1 MVCAICDV
9 STVGRAWKS
18 SELRLKSFDDLHKLW
33 YVLLKEKNALLTE
46 FYDCQARN
54 VSMPHPERLDK
65 VKRKQKE
72 RLDRMEKRLKGVLT
86 ERKMAYEKLNSKT
99 EALESRIPETPKME

>member
-46 FYDCQARN
+46 FYDCQSRN

-65 VKRKQKE
+65 VK
-72 RLDRMEKRLKGVLT
+72 LSMKRLKGVLT
-86 ERKMAYEKLNSKT
+86 ERKMEYEKLNSKT

>member
-9 STVGRAWKS
+9 LTVGRAWKS

-65 VKRKQKE
+65 VK
-72 RLDRMEKRLKGVLT
+72 LPMKRLKGVLT
-86 ERKMAYEKLNSKT
+86 ERKMEYEKLNSKT